1 MKLAVTLLTIASL
14 ATTISSLE
22 TFDPYQDDMSVCEEN
37 VRASHN
43 RLPDEDAVH
52 LIMKQ
57 SKGRQVIAG
66 HKTEFKK

>member
-1 MKLAVTLLTIASL
+1 MKLAVTLLTIALL

-22 TFDPYQDDMSVCEEN
+22 TFAPYQDDMSVCEIN

-43 RLPDEDAVH
+43 RLPDGDAEH

-57 SKGRQVIAG
+57 SKGREAIAAR
-66 HKTEFKK
+66 KTSIKK